1 MGEPSGGK
9 RRKQGV
15 FLKSKN
21 RKISAHQ
28 GEAPMKKY
36 IVKLAKEERAFLS
49 KLIAQ
54 GQASARKLM
63 HARILLKADSSED
76 GPGWTDQ
83 AISEALEI
91 GTATVERVRQRL
103 VEEGVAA
110 ALTRH
115 RPHTPRLRKLDGEQ
129 EAHLIALVCSQ
140 PEEGQER
147 WTLQLL
153 ADKLVQLHLVES
165 ISRETIRQVLEHNE
179 LKPWLN
185 KQWCIP
191 PKNNAEFVC
200 QMEEVLSVY
209 TRPYDE
215 RRPQVCLDETSKQL
229 VSETRV
235 PLPLQP
241 GQPECC
247 DYEYERQG
255 TCNLFVACEPL
266 AGKRYLQV
274 TEQRTKVDFA
284 RFIRDLVDVYYP
296 AAEKIVLVMDNL
308 NTHTPAALYEV
319 FAPAEARRLIEKL
332 ELHYTPKHGSWLN
345 MAEIEFSVLTRQCL
359 DPRIGSRT
367 ELEREVVAWQA
378 KRNGQAVGINWRFT
392 TTDARI
398 KLKHLYPS
406 IAD

>member
-1 MGEPSGGK
+1 
-9 RRKQGV
+9 
-15 FLKSKN
+15 
-21 RKISAHQ
+21 
-28 GEAPMKKY
+28 MKKY
-36 IVKLAKEERAFLS
+36 IVKLAKEERACLS

-54 GQASARKLM
+54 GEASARKLM
-63 HARILLKADSSED
+63 HARILLKADRSED

-115 RPHTPRLRKLDGEQ
+115 QPHTPRLRKLDGAQ
-129 EAHLIALVCSQ
+129 EARLIALVCSQ

-153 ADKLVQLHLVES
+153 ADKLVQLHMVES
-165 ISRETIRQVLEHNE
+165 ISRETVRQVLQQNE

-191 PKNNAEFVC
+191 PKSNAEFAC
-200 QMEEVLSVY
+200 QMEEVLEVY

-215 RRPQVCLDETSKQL
+215 RRPQVCVDETSKQL
-229 VSETRV
+229 ISETRV
-235 PLPLQP
+235 PLPMQP

-274 TEQRTKVDFA
+274 TQQRTKRDFA
-284 RFIRDLVDVYYP
+284 LFMRDLVDQYYP

-308 NTHTPAALYEV
+308 NTHTLAALYEV
-319 FAPAEARRLIEKL
+319 FEPAEARRLIEKL
-332 ELHYTPKHGSWLN
+332 EVHYTPKHGSWLN

-359 DPRIGSRT
+359 DRRIGSRA
-367 ELEREVVAWQA
+367 ELEQQVAAWQT
-378 KRNGQAVGINWRFT
+378 KRNGQAIGINWRFT
-392 TTDARI
+392 TADARI

>member
-1 MGEPSGGK
+1 
-9 RRKQGV
+9 
-15 FLKSKN
+15 
-21 RKISAHQ
+21 
-28 GEAPMKKY
+28 MKKY
-36 IVKLAKEERAFLS
+36 IVKLAKEERADLS

-54 GQASARKLM
+54 GKASARKLT
-63 HARILLKADSSED
+63 HARILLKADSSQD
-76 GPGWTDQ
+76 GPGWTDE
-83 AISEALEI
+83 AISEALEV

-103 VEEGVAA
+103 VEEGMAA
-110 ALTRH
+110 ALNRH

-129 EAHLIALVCSQ
+129 EAHLIALACSQ

-153 ADKLVQLHLVES
+153 ADKLVQLQVVES
-165 ISRETIRQVLEHNE
+165 ISRETVRQVLAHNE
-179 LKPWLN
+179 LKPWLH

-191 PKNNAEFVC
+191 PKSNAEFVY

-209 TRPYDE
+209 TRPYEE
-215 RRPQVCLDETSKQL
+215 RRPQICLDETSKQL

-235 PLPLQP
+235 PLPMQP
-241 GQPECC
+241 GQLECC

-296 AAEKIVLVMDNL
+296 TAEKLVLVMDNL
-308 NTHTPAALYEV
+308 NTHTLAALYEV

-359 DPRIGSRT
+359 DRRIGSRT
-367 ELEREVVAWQA
+367 ELEREVTAWQA
-378 KRNGQAVGINWRFT
+378 KRNGQAVGITWRFT
-392 TTDARI
+392 TADARI

>member
-1 MGEPSGGK
+1 MEPKHLSCPESGSMYQRGILEK
-9 RRKQGV
+9 HPKQDH
-15 FLKSKN
+15 
-21 RKISAHQ
+21 AHQ

-36 IVKLAKEERAFLS
+36 IVKLSREERTDLHH
-49 KLIAQ
+49 LIAQ
-54 GQASARKLM
+54 GQASARKLA
-63 HARILLKADSSED
+63 HACILLKADSGEA
-76 GPGWTDQ
+76 GPGWSDQ

-103 VEEGVAA
+103 VEEGVTA
-110 ALTRH
+110 ALNRH

-153 ADKLVQLHLVES
+153 ADKLVQLQVVES
-165 ISRETIRQVLEHNE
+165 ISRETVRQVLQQNE

-191 PKNNAEFVC
+191 PKSNAEFVC
-200 QMEEVLSVY
+200 QMEEVLAVY

-215 RRPQVCLDETSKQL
+215 RRPQVCVDETSKQL
-229 VSETRV
+229 ISETRV
-235 PLPLQP
+235 PLPMQP
-241 GQPECC
+241 GQPECS

-266 AGKRYLQV
+266 AGKRYVQV
-274 TEQRTKVDFA
+274 TQQRTKADFA
-284 RFIRDLVDVYYP
+284 RFMRDLVDVYYP

-319 FAPAEARRLIEKL
+319 FEPAEARRLVEKL
-332 ELHYTPKHGSWLN
+332 ESHYTPKHGSWLN
-345 MAEIEFSVLTRQCL
+345 MAEIEFSVLSRQCL
-359 DPRIGSRT
+359 DRRIGKQA
-367 ELEREVVAWQA
+367 ELEQEVV
-378 KRNGQAVGINWRFT
+378 
-392 TTDARI
+392 
-398 KLKHLYPS
+398 
-406 IAD
+406 

>member
-1 MGEPSGGK
+1 
-9 RRKQGV
+9 
-15 FLKSKN
+15 
-21 RKISAHQ
+21 
-28 GEAPMKKY
+28 MKKY
-36 IVKLAKEERAFLS
+36 IVKLAKDERADLS

-54 GQASARKLM
+54 GKASARKLT
-63 HARILLKADSSED
+63 HARILLKADSSQD
-76 GPGWTDQ
+76 GPGWTDE
-83 AISEALEI
+83 AISEALEV

-103 VEEGVAA
+103 VEEGMAA
-110 ALTRH
+110 ALNRH

-129 EAHLIALVCSQ
+129 EAHLIALACSQ

-153 ADKLVQLHLVES
+153 ADKLVHLQIVES
-165 ISRETIRQVLEHNE
+165 ISRETVRQVLAHNE
-179 LKPWLN
+179 LKPWLH
-185 KQWCIP
+185 KQWCIA
-191 PKNNAEFVC
+191 PKSNAEFVY

-209 TRPYDE
+209 TRPYEE
-215 RRPQVCLDETSKQL
+215 RRPQICLDETSKQL

-235 PLPLQP
+235 PLPMQP
-241 GQPECC
+241 GQLECC

-284 RFIRDLVDVYYP
+284 RFIRDLVDIYYP
-296 AAEKIVLVMDNL
+296 TAEKLVLVMDNL
-308 NTHTPAALYEV
+308 NTHTLAALYEV

-359 DPRIGSRT
+359 DRRIGSRT
-367 ELEREVVAWQA
+367 ELEREVTAWQA
-378 KRNGQAVGINWRFT
+378 KRNGQAVGITWRFT
-392 TTDARI
+392 TADARI